1 MARIRYLLDINS
13 RNAVIRAVA
22 ERNAINAPIQGSAA
36 DIIKK
41 AMIEIQKEM
50 YARGMKSKMLLQVH
64 DELVFDVYIPEK
76 EIVRDIVEKNMEH
89 VHKSKVPLKVE
100 IGFGNNWL
108 EAH

>member
-1 MARIRYLLDINS
+1 MINIHKEFNK
-13 RNAVIRAVA
+13 RNL
-22 ERNAINAPIQGSAA
+22 
-36 DIIKK
+36 
-41 AMIEIQKEM
+41 
-50 YARGMKSKMLLQVH
+50 KSKMVLQVH
-64 DELVFDVYIPEK
+64 DELVFDVYLPEK